1 MFQFENIQEFIQM
14 GGHGPYVWSAY
25 VISLSVLIWLIINPI
40 RRKTK
45 LLKDIARQQQRDLVR
60 QGTNSSSNLST

>member
-1 MFQFENIQEFIQM
+1 MFQFESIQEFIQM

>member
-1 MFQFENIQEFIQM
+1 MFQFESIQEFIQM

-25 VISLSVLIWLIINPI
+25 VISLSVLIWLIVSPL

-45 LLKDIARQQQRDLVR
+45 LLKDIAREQQRDLAR
-60 QGTNSSSNLST
+60 QGTNGSSNVST

>member
-1 MFQFENIQEFIQM
+1 MFQFESIQEFIQM

-25 VISLSVLIWLIINPI
+25 VISLSVLIWLIVSPI

-45 LLKDIARQQQRDLVR
+45 LLKDIARQQQRDLVQ
-60 QGTNSSSNLST
+60 QGTNSSSNVST

>member
-1 MFQFENIQEFIQM
+1 MFQFESIQEFIQM

-25 VISLSVLIWLIINPI
+25 VISLSVLIWLIVSPI

-45 LLKDIARQQQRDLVR
+45 LLKDIARQQQRDLAQ
-60 QGTNSSSNLST
+60 QGTNSSSNVSI

>member
-1 MFQFENIQEFIQM
+1 MFQFESIQEFIQM

-25 VISLSVLIWLIINPI
+25 VISLSVLIWLIVSPL

-45 LLKDIARQQQRDLVR
+45 LLKDIAREQQRDLVR
-60 QGTNSSSNLST
+60 QGTNNGSNLST

>member
-25 VISLSVLIWLIINPI
+25 VISLSVLIWLIISPI

-45 LLKDIARQQQRDLVR
+45 LLKDIARQQQRDLAK
-60 QGTNSSSNLST
+60 QGTNNSSNLST

>member
-1 MFQFENIQEFIQM
+1 MFQFESIQEFIQM

-25 VISLSVLIWLIINPI
+25 VISLSVLILLIVSPL

-45 LLKDIARQQQRDLVR
+45 LLKDIAREQQRDLAR
-60 QGTNSSSNLST
+60 QGTNNGSNLST

>member
-1 MFQFENIQEFIQM
+1 MFQFESIQEFIQM

-25 VISLSVLIWLIINPI
+25 VISLSVLIWLIVSPL

-45 LLKDIARQQQRDLVR
+45 LFKDIAREQQRDLAR
-60 QGTNSSSNLST
+60 QGTNSNSN

>member
-25 VISLSVLIWLIINPI
+25 LISLSVMIWLVVSPL
-40 RRKTK
+40 RRKRK
-45 LLKDIARQQQRDLVR
+45 LLRDINRQQQREIAQ

>member
-1 MFQFENIQEFIQM
+1 MFQFESIQEFIQM

-25 VISLSVLIWLIINPI
+25 VISLSVLIWLIVSPI

-45 LLKDIARQQQRDLVR
+45 LLKDIARQQQRDLAQ
-60 QGTNSSSNLST
+60 QGTNSSSNVST